1 MALPLQQVSSAIKST
16 QGHSHFKAYGF
27 HLLLSLF
34 TLLQSSVNVSPLTVA
49 DKLKY
54 IEDCQLT
61 TDHYL
66 SCLSD
71 MLSKELRHINVSTN
85 ISNVS

>member
-1 MALPLQQVSSAIKST
+1 MI
-16 QGHSHFKAYGF
+16 YGF

-34 TLLQSSVNVSPLTVA
+34 TRLQSSVNVSPLTVA

-61 TDHYL
+61 TDQL
-66 SCLSD
+66 SVVL
-71 MLSKELRHINVSTN
+71 KRYVK
-85 ISNVS
+85 